1 MVRRNGHTRFLK
13 LEMSVILTQTDTT
26 VGFLS
31 QNSKELFEVKSRDD
45 AKPFLKVY
53 SNFKNFLNNS
63 NRVPSSKKKLIRRAK
78 KTTFIVKNQ
87 AFRVST
93 STLNSQVLRE
103 LTWSYSTSANESTKK
118 FDREFCEAKAD
129 IIIENS
135 DGLSEKTSSTLL
147 KINNSKTRRLR

>member
-87 AFRVST
+87 AFRVSGWK
-93 STLNSQVLRE
+93 LYPVLP
-103 LTWSYSTSANESTKK
+103 LAQHH
-118 FDREFCEAKAD
+118 
-129 IIIENS
+129 
-135 DGLSEKTSSTLL
+135 LL
-147 KINNSKTRRLR
+147 DAPTGYQA